1 MSELV
6 SSRTLNEMV
15 KYYRARANEYD
26 EWFYRRGRFDL
37 GSEANARWFT
47 EAGEVFTAHFASF
60 GFDIVVR
67 ETETYF
73 LYGYGMLRISL
84 E

>member
-1 MSELV
+1 MSEPV

-15 KYYRARANEYD
+15 KYYRE
-26 EWFYRRGRFDL
+26 
-37 GSEANARWFT
+37 
-47 EAGEVFTAHFASF
+47 
-60 GFDIVVR
+60 R

-73 LYGYGMLRISL
+73 LYGFGTKWKTL